1 MLAFCSYVCQ
11 SDPVQSS
18 MSHRSLLKKLKNQVR
33 NIQKPNSF
41 LTDTTMICLYQLL
54 LAARWCLVYW
64 PKDEAVSVVRECDV
78 ISPRKEELSKGV
90 SVL

>member
-1 MLAFCSYVCQ
+1 
-11 SDPVQSS
+11 
-18 MSHRSLLKKLKNQVR
+18 
-33 NIQKPNSF
+33 
-41 LTDTTMICLYQLL
+41 MICLYQLL

-90 SVL
+90 YCKVKAQRKVYDGKLLEIDKHIIIIKYIYIILILIY